1 MQCSH
6 CKKLVYE
13 TQHAAMRAVNGI
25 KNRGSGSSRKA
36 YRCPFGH
43 WHITRMVREVKRTF
57 RTREFW
63 EGLT

>member
-1 MQCSH
+1 MLCKH

-13 TQHAAMRAVNGI
+13 TQNAAMRAVNGI
-25 KNRGSGSSRKA
+25 RNRGNGSQGKA

-43 WHITRMVREVKRTF
+43 WHITRSVHEVKRKY

-63 EGLT
+63 EGLR